1 MPNFKT
7 PEPIS
12 TTVEIA
18 CGEVVVRAS
27 DRDDTVVT
35 VSPTD
40 ATNDND
46 VRAAEQTR
54 VEFASGRLLVRGPK
68 PRGLGVFSKR
78 GAVDVAVELPAGSHV
93 QSDLGAGAFRSTGR
107 LGDCRVKTGAGDIE
121 FDQAKSADL
130 TTGAGRIVVDLVQG
144 KAEITTGSGKL
155 RVREIDGSAVIKN
168 SNGDVWVGGVT
179 GNLRVNTANGDIT
192 VDHAAGDITGNTAN
206 GDIRIGAAVRGSAT
220 VKTGFGQIEVG
231 IRSGTA
237 ARLDVHTGFGQVHNY
252 MDSSQAP
259 EATEETVE
267 VRANT
272 SFGDILIRRS

>member
-12 TTVEIA
+12 ASIEIA
-18 CGEVVVRAS
+18 WGEVTVRAS

-35 VSPTD
+35 VTPSD
-40 ATNDND
+40 AANDVD

-54 VEFASGRLLVRGPK
+54 AEYASGRLLVKGPK
-68 PRGLGVFSKR
+68 PRGFGIFAKPGSI
-78 GAVDVAVELPAGSHV
+78 DVTIELPERSHV
-93 QSDLGAGAFRSTGR
+93 QGDLGAGAFRSAGR

-144 KAEITTGSGKL
+144 NAEITTGSGKL
-155 RVREIDGSAVIKN
+155 RVREIDGNAVIKN
-168 SNGDVWVGGVT
+168 SNGDIWVGGVT
-179 GNLRVNTANGDIT
+179 GSLRVNTANGDIT

-237 ARLDVHTGFGQVHNY
+237 ARLDVHTGFGRVHNY
-252 MDSSQAP
+252 MDASQAP
-259 EATEETVE
+259 AATEETVE
-267 VRANT
+267 VHANT
-272 SFGDILIRRS
+272 SYGDILIRRS